1 MRTAT
6 CPVTAL
12 LLAAMACACAPAPGS
27 EQGAGDDSTARVYS
41 SARHDFRVTT
51 VADGLDHPWSMAWL
65 PSGEMLIVERPGR
78 LRVVRDGV
86 LQADPVAGLPAV
98 YRDEGQGGFMD
109 VLPHPDFAQNRW
121 LYLSYGKPNHDGS
134 EGATAVVRGRWEGD
148 RVTDV
153 EEIFVADA
161 WGDNNNHFAGRMA
174 FGTDGYLYVAVGDRM
189 VTPNALADHPALD
202 LSNHMGTIVRL
213 HDDGSVPSDNPFV
226 GRGDALP
233 EIWSYGHRNMQ
244 GLAVD
249 PLTGDVWANE
259 HGPRGGD
266 ELNLIVGGANYGW
279 PVVSHG
285 INYDGTV
292 FTNETQRSGLESPRF
307 VWTPSIGVS
316 GMMIYR
322 GDRFPWWRGN
332 AFVGG
337 LVGQQLA
344 RVTLAGQGEAQGEG
358 QDEGRGAVS
367 LETLLEGELGR
378 IRDVREGPDGLIYLA
393 LEHIEEL
400 TAVVRLEPVPN
411 DIEPLFNT
419 FSIVAIDPATGESG
433 VAVTTRNPCVGNAV
447 PWVRA
452 GVGAVATQGGTRVEY
467 GNDLLDLLER
477 GVAPQEAMDRVVAAD
492 DGRDR
497 RQVGVIAA
505 DGRSAQWTGSGQYGA
520 EEQGDWV
527 AERTGLHY
535 AVQGNSLVGTAV
547 VDSVAVA
554 FERSEGSGR
563 HLADRLIEALQAG
576 QRLGG
581 DGRHGETQSAAVLV
595 ADPRP
600 GMSRRPDGVT
610 TDINV
615 CEHPEP
621 VRELRRIYGVASETL
636 GFRRLEQFVGRDV
649 FQLKVMLHA
658 LGYYRP
664 ESASPAID
672 TPGVLVYDQESVD
685 AVDRFRADQNWQTTV
700 PGYVDSRTIDRLW
713 SLLEEA
719 GRADEVR
726 DRIRDVV
733 RVRR

>member
-1 MRTAT
+1 MRLPRIRTRLGIA
-6 CPVTAL
+6 AL
-12 LLAAMACACAPAPGS
+12 ACACTMPPAS
-27 EQGAGDDSTARVYS
+27 EEGTGGDATGRVYS
-41 SARHDFRVTT
+41 SARHDFRMVT

-65 PSGEMLIVERPGR
+65 PGGEMLIVERPGR
-78 LRVVRDGV
+78 IRVVRDGS
-86 LQADPVAGLPAV
+86 LLPDPVEGFPAV
-98 YRDEGQGGFMD
+98 YRDRGQGGFMD
-109 VLPHPDFAQNRW
+109 VLAHPDFAQNRW
-121 LYLSYGKPNHDGS
+121 LYLSYGKPNADGS
-134 EGATAVVRGRWEGD
+134 EGATTVVRGRWDGG

-153 EEIFVADA
+153 EEIFEAVA
-161 WGDNNNHFAGRMA
+161 WHGNNNHFAGRMA
-174 FGTDGYLYVAVGDRM
+174 FDPSGFLYIAVGDRM
-189 VTPNALADHPALD
+189 LPPDMLDDHPALD
-202 LSNHMGTIVRL
+202 VTNHMGTIVRL
-213 HDDGSVPSDNPFV
+213 HDDGSVPADNPFV
-226 GRGDALP
+226 GRDDALP
-233 EIWSYGHRNMQ
+233 EIWSYGHRNIQ
-244 GLAVD
+244 GLAAD
-249 PLTGDVWANE
+249 PLTGNVWANE

-266 ELNLIVGGANYGW
+266 ELNLIVGGVNYGW

-292 FTNETQRSGLESPRF
+292 FTAATRRSGVEPSRF
-307 VWTPSIGVS
+307 VWTPSIGIS

-322 GDRFPWWRGN
+322 GDRFPWWWGS

-337 LVGQQLA
+337 LVGEQLA
-344 RVTLAGQGEAQGEG
+344 RVTLA
-358 QDEGRGAVS
+358 DTDAVS

-378 IRDVREGPDGLIYLA
+378 VRDVREGPDGLIYLA
-393 LEHIEEL
+393 LEHSEEP

-467 GNDLLDLLER
+467 GNDLLDLLEQ
-477 GVAPQEAMDRVVAAD
+477 GVPPREAMDRVVAAD
-492 DGRDR
+492 EGRER
-497 RQVGVIAA
+497 RQVGVIGA
-505 DGRSAQWTGSGQYGA
+505 DGRSAQWTGSAQYGA
-520 EEQGDWV
+520 EERGDWV
-527 AERTGLHY
+527 AERAGLNY

-547 VDSVAVA
+547 VDSVAVV

-563 HLADRLIEALQAG
+563 HLADRLIEALYAG
-576 QRLGG
+576 QLLGG

-600 GMSRRPDGVT
+600 DVSRRPDGVT

-621 VRELRRIYGVASETL
+621 VRELRRIHDVASETL
-636 GFRRLEQFVGRDV
+636 GFRKLEQFVGRDV

-658 LGYYRP
+658 LGYYRA
-664 ESASPAID
+664 ESPAPTGD
-672 TPGVLVYDQESVD
+672 SPGVLVYDQETVD
-685 AVDRFRADQNWQTTV
+685 AVDRFRADQAWQTTV
-700 PGYVDSRTIDRLW
+700 PGYVDARAIDRLW
-713 SLLEEA
+713 RLLEEA
-719 GRADEVR
+719 GRTGEVR

>member
-1 MRTAT
+1 MRLAMIGTS
-6 CPVTAL
+6 VGITAL
-12 LLAAMACACAPAPGS
+12 ACACSPTPAT
-27 EQGAGDDSTARVYS
+27 EHAAANDSTARVHS

-65 PSGEMLIVERPGR
+65 PGGEMLIVERPGR
-78 LRVVRDGV
+78 VRVVRDGT
-86 LQADPVAGLPAV
+86 LQPDPVAGLPAV
-98 YRDEGQGGFMD
+98 YRDQGQGGFMD
-109 VLPHPDFAQNRW
+109 VLPHPDFARNGW

-148 RVTDV
+148 RVADV
-153 EEIFVADA
+153 EEIFEADA

-174 FGTDGYLYVAVGDRM
+174 FDPDGYLYVAVGDRM
-189 VTPNALADHPALD
+189 VTPNALGDHPALD

-213 HDDGSVPSDNPFV
+213 HDDGGVPSDNPFV

-233 EIWSYGHRNMQ
+233 EVWSYGHRNIQ

-249 PLTGDVWANE
+249 PLTGDVWSNE

-307 VWTPSIGVS
+307 VWIPSIGTS

-322 GDRFPWWRGN
+322 GDSFPWWRGS

-337 LVGQQLA
+337 MVGQQLA
-344 RVTLAGQGEAQGEG
+344 RVTIEG
-358 QDEGRGAVS
+358 HDAVS
-367 LETLLEGELGR
+367 VETLLEGELGR
-378 IRDVREGPDGLIYLA
+378 IRDVREGPDGFIYLA
-393 LEHIEEL
+393 LEHAEEL

-419 FSIVAIDPATGESG
+419 FSIVAIDPSTGESG

-452 GVGAVATQGGTRVEY
+452 GVGAVATQGGTRLEY
-467 GNDLLDLLER
+467 GNDLLDLLEQ

-492 DGRDR
+492 EGRDR
-497 RQVGVIAA
+497 RQVGVIGA

-527 AERTGLHY
+527 AERSGLHY

-563 HLADRLIEALQAG
+563 HLADRLIEALRAG
-576 QRLGG
+576 QLLGG

-600 GMSRRPDGVT
+600 EMSRRPDGVT

-621 VRELRRIYGVASETL
+621 VGELRRIHAVASETL

-664 ESASPAID
+664 DSPSPSMD
-672 TPGVLVYDQESVD
+672 SPGVLVYDQETVD
-685 AVDRFRADQNWQTTV
+685 AVDRFRADQQWRTTV
-700 PGYVDSRTIDRLW
+700 PGNVDSRTIERLW

-719 GRADEVR
+719 GRAGEVR
-726 DRIRDVV
+726 DRVRDVV